1 MTRIYAILAMGVIAI
16 SLAVGL
22 GFQFIWRPLESCAP
36 IDSVGGSV
44 GGHFELMAGDGQTV
58 TDRDI
63 IKQPSLVYFGY
74 TYCPD
79 VCPYDVA
86 RNAAVVDILA
96 EEGIDVVPV
105 FVTIDP
111 SRDTV
116 DVVAEYAEAY
126 HPKMIGL
133 TGTEAQIKAA
143 ADAYRVY
150 FRRQDGDDSN
160 YLVDHST
167 FTYLMLPGNRFA
179 DYFRRDDTA
188 EDMAERA
195 ACLVAA
201 S

>member
-1 MTRIYAILAMGVIAI
+1 MTRIYAILALGVMAMA
-16 SLAVGL
+16 LAVGL
-22 GFQFIWRPLESCAP
+22 GFQFLWRPLESCAQT
-36 IDSVGGSV
+36 DSVGGSV
-44 GGHFELMAGDGQTV
+44 GGPFELMAGDGQIV

-86 RNAAVVDILA
+86 RNVAAVDILA

-126 HPKMIGL
+126 HPEMIGL

-143 ADAYRVY
+143 ADAYHVY
-150 FRRQDGDDSN
+150 YRKQDGDDDN

-167 FTYLMLPGNRFA
+167 FTYLMFPDNRFA

-188 EDMAERA
+188 EDMAERT

>member
-1 MTRIYAILAMGVIAI
+1 MTRIYAILAVGVIAV
-16 SLAVGL
+16 SLAVAL
-22 GFQFIWRPLESCAP
+22 GFQFLWKPLESCGST
-36 IDSVGGSV
+36 DFVGGSV
-44 GGHFELMAGDGQTV
+44 GGPFELMAGDGQIV

-74 TYCPD
+74 TFCPD

-86 RNAAVVDILA
+86 RNAAAVDILA
-96 EEGIDVVPV
+96 EEGLDVVPV

-111 SRDTV
+111 TRDTV

-126 HPKMIGL
+126 HPEMIGL

-143 ADAYRVY
+143 ADAYHVY
-150 FRRQDGDDSN
+150 FRKRDGDDSH

-167 FTYLMLPGNRFA
+167 FTYLMFPGNRFG
-179 DYFRRDDTA
+179 DYFRRDDAA
-188 EDMAERA
+188 EDLAERT
-195 ACLVAA
+195 ACLIAA